1 MSWGILQRFT
11 RRRFLRRLLRCRLLR
26 RRLLRRRPKA
36 LTKLTY
42 LLARGW
48 ASMQV
53 ITAPQDQ

>member
-26 RRLLRRRPKA
+26 RRLRRRPKA